1 MNTKKLS
8 IKFYPRMDKINKQKL
23 IPVYAR
29 IVADKKIEL
38 STTVFIK
45 QNEWNEKTQR
55 LKNSSEDAERVNAF
69 LDSFNSKVLD
79 VYSKLFIEEITITA
93 DLLKERLFGK
103 VEKVKSLIEVVKNI
117 MTTLKKELVSII
129 VMEVLRITRPLKSI

>member
-1 MNTKKLS
+1 
-8 IKFYPRMDKINKQKL
+8 MDKINKQKL